1 MEAVSLRET
10 TKQNEISVTSRLP
23 CIFRDVSSLT
33 NEALPQIKAYRT
45 GYLNMPIL
53 FKEHELLS
61 FPRSLK
67 FEGLN
72 QLSKVP
78 TPSDFLNFE
87 EFDFLRINLE

>member
-1 MEAVSLRET
+1 
-10 TKQNEISVTSRLP
+10 
-23 CIFRDVSSLT
+23 
-33 NEALPQIKAYRT
+33 
-45 GYLNMPIL
+45 MPIL